1 MKTKIKYLI
10 IPLLLLI
17 AVTAFAQT
25 NDVDMTQLA
34 LDTAAKL
41 NAVSAPVNPYA
52 APIGVILG
60 ILGSIWGIFKHFK
73 TAKKEQQLAI
83 VVKGVEISGNFAVKQ
98 NIKSLADAAGAAKEL
113 DAAVQSIV
121 AK

>member
-1 MKTKIKYLI
+1 MKTKYW
-10 IPLLLLI
+10 LLI
-17 AVTAFAQT
+17 LLFLALPLMVLAQT

-52 APIGVILG
+52 GPIGIVLG

-83 VVKGVEISGNFAVKQ
+83 VVKGVEISGNLAVKQ

-113 DAAVQSIV
+113 DAAVQTIV
-121 AK
+121 GK